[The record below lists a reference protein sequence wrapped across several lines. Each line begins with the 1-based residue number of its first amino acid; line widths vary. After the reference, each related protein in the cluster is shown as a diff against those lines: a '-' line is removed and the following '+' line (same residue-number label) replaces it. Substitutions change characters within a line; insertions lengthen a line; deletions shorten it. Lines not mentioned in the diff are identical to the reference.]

1 MISLVTSGLFWSHQ
15 GQPEARREAC
25 VTMGAGSSSKLCDK
39 FRSTKPSSNGES
51 EDGSP
56 VDEEKRFGSPLLSQG
71 EISIGVSTGEV
82 ASHPAGPPPPLQVI
96 SPNNIIKEEDEPMD
110 TSDPLISENIV
121 HTANGVMP
129 SSPGV
134 LTSKVIFTAGSG
146 DDEDE
151 AMDTEPV
158 FHPAWTASNTNSLNL
173 DHEEYFTQQRR
184 VRSQSHSEL
193 PNNSANGRPSSSE
206 LPIVDTSGNFMP
218 PNESANVS
226 IKHRPVVKCMSEESP
241 QSVHLSVPGNRP
253 VPLQRRIY
261 PSFPYSPYGSPH
273 SSPKASP
280 CASPRMPRPPT
291 KESHKIDISNKQEY
305 VQLNQ
310 YQLRNEIGK
319 GSYGVVK
326 LAYNE
331 EDNTHYAMKI
341 LSKKKLIRRGGFARR
356 PPPRGKKPS
365 KVPKSPLERVYQEIA
380 ILKKLDHPNIV
391 KLVEVL
397 DDPNSDNLYMVFE
410 LVEKGPVLEVPADP
424 PLKEELAWCYFRDMV
439 LGIEYLHYQK
449 IVHRDIK
456 PSNLLLAE
464 DGHVKIADLGVCD
477 SFEGYDAML
486 SDTVGTPAFMAPE
499 TLNEASD
506 KYGGKALDVWAIG
519 VTLFCFLY
527 GKVPFEDEFIMG
539 LHSKIR
545 SQPVI
550 FPENNYISDDVKDL
564 LVRMLEKDPTRR
576 ITIPEIKEHNWVTR
590 DGEEP
595 LPTEEENCTLVEV
608 SQDEIDSCIK
618 RLPKIETLILVK
630 SMLKVRS
637 FGNPF
642 SKSNGSKQKRV
653 LLAPIAGSSNGS
665 SSGSG
670 TEAVNSGT

>member
-1 MISLVTSGLFWSHQ
+1 
-15 GQPEARREAC
+15 
-25 VTMGAGSSSKLCDK
+25 
-39 FRSTKPSSNGES
+39 
-51 EDGSP
+51 
-56 VDEEKRFGSPLLSQG
+56 
-71 EISIGVSTGEV
+71 
-82 ASHPAGPPPPLQVI
+82 
-96 SPNNIIKEEDEPMD
+96 MD
-110 TSDPLISENIV
+110 TSESLDNQHP
-121 HTANGVMP
+121 HTANGVVP
-129 SSPGV
+129 VSYPGDGNNSRV
-134 LTSKVIFTAGSG
+134 LFTAGSG

-151 AMDTEPV
+151 AMETSGPV
-158 FHPAWTASNTNSLNL
+158 FHPAWTARQSGGGNIINM
-173 DHEEYFTQQRR
+173 DEEYFVQQQQQQGRM
-184 VRSQSHSEL
+184 RSLSHSEL
-193 PNNSANGRPSSSE
+193 TNNEANGRPASGQ
-206 LPIVDTSGNFMP
+206 LPIVDTSGNFTP
-218 PNESANVS
+218 PGGSGNASR
-226 IKHRPVVKCMSEESP
+226 HRTIVKCMSEEAP
-241 QSVHLSVPGNRP
+241 QSSQLSVPGNRP

-291 KESHKIDISNKQEY
+291 IESNKIDISNKQEY

-356 PPPRGKKPS
+356 PPPRGKKPN

-391 KLVEVL
+391 KLIEVL

-410 LVEKGPVLEVPADP
+410 LVEKGPVLEVPADK
-424 PLKEELAWCYFRDMV
+424 PLTEELAWCYFRDML

-499 TLNEASD
+499 TLNETTD
-506 KYGGKALDVWAIG
+506 KYGGKALDVWAMGI
-519 VTLFCFLY
+519 TLFCFLF

-539 LHSKIR
+539 LHTKIK
-545 SQPVI
+545 SQTVV
-550 FPENNYISDDVKDL
+550 FPENNRISDDVKDIL
-564 LVRMLEKDPTRR
+564 IRTLEKDPQSR
-576 ITIPEIKEHNWVTR
+576 ITIPELKEHNWITR
-590 DGEEP
+590 EGEEP

-630 SMLKVRS
+630 SMLKGGS
-637 FGNPF
+637 FSNPF

-653 LLAPIAGSSNGS
+653 LLAPIPGSNSSNGGPS
-665 SSGSG
+665 NG
-670 TEAVNSGT
+670 TGIKPLDTGP